1 LGKRD
6 VLGFLPWVLPGYKRT
21 LKFEYWRTTK
31 TTPPP
36 SESEK
41 DPDQLAVFTQLLQP
55 GPQWL
60 FLIEWQTIV
69 SAKMFGRLLQELG
82 QLWQT
87 HLPDEANEQDRF
99 QVAAA
104 VINLTGS
111 SNSMPASQQYVLPLQ
126 NDETGLPLPEAPACV
141 LRVREIYLEEESAQE
156 TLNRIE
162 SGEIGEIILG
172 LIPLMK
178 DGGDDTIIT
187 RWKDLVNNLKK
198 HWLRS
203 DICSA
208 ALIFSDLKEWSDKW
222 HAAIEGD
229 SKMLESVTLNRWL
242 AEGEKIGLDKGEK
255 IGLDKGEK
263 IGLDKGLEKGE
274 KIGLDKG
281 LEKGEKIGLDKGV
294 VKGLQETLRE
304 WLLEKFQTLPTE
316 IQAKITATDDPVA
329 LRRALRSVDSLAKVE
344 DLVL

>member
-1 LGKRD
+1 MLGKRD
-6 VLGFLPWVLPGYKRT
+6 APGFLPWVLPGYKRT

-31 TTPPP
+31 TTPAPG
-36 SESEK
+36 ESEK
-41 DPDQLAVFTQLLQP
+41 DPDQLAVLTQLLQP

-111 SNSMPASQQYVLPLQ
+111 SNSMPAAQQYVLPLESDQ
-126 NDETGLPLPEAPACV
+126 TAQPLLESPACV
-141 LRVREIYLEEESAQE
+141 LRVREIYLEEESALE

-242 AEGEKIGLDKGEK
+242 AEGEKIGL
-255 IGLDKGEK
+255 
-263 IGLDKGLEKGE
+263 EKGE

-304 WLLEKFQTLPTE
+304 WLLEKFQSLPTE
-316 IQAKITATDDPVA
+316 IQAKISAVDDPAA
-329 LRRALRSVDSLAKVE
+329 LRGALRSVDSLAKVE